1 MKPNVGPVDG
11 LLRILIGLIIVV
23 LGIVL
28 HNWWGLIGLIPIA
41 TGVFKMCPL
50 YLLLKI
56 STSEKE
62 G

>member
-23 LGIVL
+23 FGIML
-28 HNWWGLIGLIPIA
+28 HSWWGLIGWIPIA
-41 TGVFKMCPL
+41 TGIFKMCPV

-56 STSEKE
+56 STSEK
-62 G
+62 